1 MSRKTFVRKL
11 KPDLRW
17 QPSRSSSSRRSNLGL
32 KHHWSI
38 WGTTEPTTIQLKHYR
53 TLYAKKESVM
63 RLTRQLLSI
72 KWTGWRPQ
80 PGHQRQGSLHFSD
93 ANLTPSS
100 GFILHDTNYA
110 VLVYNNL
117 LHSALGKI
125 SKRTLSWNWSC
136 WLQSS
141 GRTNQ
146 NCSCS
151 KNCEVLAWEEEPWL
165 SSFLEPTPARLED
178 SCDARQGPREIRPN
192 ADLHNV
198 RLLQLQ
204 KLELAATVANTLK
217 TRVRLWEQERCFR

>member
-11 KPDLRW
+11 KSDLRW

-80 PGHQRQGSLHFSD
+80 PGHQRQSSLHFSD

-100 GFILHDTNYA
+100 GFILHDTYYA

-151 KNCEVLAWEEEPWL
+151 KNCEVLAWQVCLYRGKSNSRALPGRRTL
-165 SSFLEPTPARLED
+165 
-178 SCDARQGPREIRPN
+178 
-192 ADLHNV
+192 
-198 RLLQLQ
+198 
-204 KLELAATVANTLK
+204 TLK
-217 TRVRLWEQERCFR
+217 FLGTYACKTWGFLRLTSRAQRKTTYCRPP